1 MLFGQGNLEYVRIVW
16 AKALK
21 VRRDEEEVVI
31 YEEVMDNYH
40 AVWGDYNLF
49 TVVPTSIF
57 LVMLKLLLLA

>member
-21 VRRDEEEVVI
+21 VQRDEEEVVI